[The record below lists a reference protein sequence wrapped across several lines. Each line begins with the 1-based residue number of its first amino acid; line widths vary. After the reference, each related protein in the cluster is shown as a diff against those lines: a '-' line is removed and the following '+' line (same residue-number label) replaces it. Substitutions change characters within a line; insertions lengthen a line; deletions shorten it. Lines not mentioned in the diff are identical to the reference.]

1 MYLSATA
8 RGPFSNFDIYHL
20 LIFDMPVKRPSP
32 TITDIDDSR
41 SSTPL
46 SDYRAFPQ
54 SDSPRQ
60 WEEEDE
66 DDGEKLWE
74 VEAVVNE
81 EIDIFYRRSY
91 VSFILRHLLS

>member
-1 MYLSATA
+1 MNL
-8 RGPFSNFDIYHL
+8 DIYLL
-20 LIFDMPVKRPSP
+20 LIIDMPVKRPSP

-41 SSTPL
+41 SSTPP

-60 WEEEDE
+60 WEEEDD

-81 EIDIFYRRSY
+81 EIDIFYKRSY
-91 VSFILRHLLS
+91 VSFILRHLIS